1 MKSFCNRWFRIISL
15 AILLAL
21 SYPALAQDPPPPPQA
36 GGGGEGTGGTDGERN
51 GAPIDGGLGILL
63 ALGASYGACKLYK
76 IRKKKSGEEEPE

>member
-1 MKSFCNRWFRIISL
+1 MKQLIKIL
-15 AILLAL
+15 AIPFFLMCFV
-21 SYPALAQDPPPPPQA
+21 YPVDLFSQEPPPPP
-36 GGGGEGTGGTDGERN
+36 GGHGSNTNEGPS